1 MYKQYQCKVCGG
13 PFQVESGTF
22 GPLACPHCNA
32 TVPIF
37 PNRDL
42 SHDRFT
48 FTSVTPHFVSKHTP
62 TPPVG
67 QVDPSLSTLGKRLC
81 LDMIAGKRDFGL
93 PINGAEHRHVNP
105 ETDFN
110 LAKEKQSSEAGK
122 ALLAIPIAIGLFFLH
137 PFCGLILLLA
147 AGVTLF
153 NVSNE
158 QTDLSSKLAL
168 AMHLGGVLEQGRIYT
183 IVPEHRLLL
192 GFEWVDVKVQMITC
206 QRIPEQHMLVVAV
219 ETTYHGENSTPL
231 YHNTTFVT
239 ATDGSCAYPLM
250 FHGGINSQRGAE
262 SRLAKEPW
270 RAFLNG
276 SVILDPT

>member
-1 MYKQYQCKVCGG
+1 
-13 PFQVESGTF
+13 
-22 GPLACPHCNA
+22 
-32 TVPIF
+32 
-37 PNRDL
+37 
-42 SHDRFT
+42 
-48 FTSVTPHFVSKHTP
+48 
-62 TPPVG
+62 
-67 QVDPSLSTLGKRLC
+67 
-81 LDMIAGKRDFGL
+81 MIAGKRDFGL

-122 ALLAIPIAIGLFFLH
+122 AFLAIPIAIGLFFVH
-137 PFCGLILLLA
+137 PFCGLFLLLA
-147 AGVTLF
+147 VGVTLF
-153 NVSNE
+153 KVSNE

-183 IVPEHRLLL
+183 IVPEHSLLL
-192 GFEWVDVKVQMITC
+192 GFEWVDVKVQMSTC

-219 ETTYHGENSTPL
+219 ETTYHGEDSTPQ

-250 FHGGINSQRGAE
+250 FHGGINSQKGAE

-276 SVILDPT
+276 PVIVNLT